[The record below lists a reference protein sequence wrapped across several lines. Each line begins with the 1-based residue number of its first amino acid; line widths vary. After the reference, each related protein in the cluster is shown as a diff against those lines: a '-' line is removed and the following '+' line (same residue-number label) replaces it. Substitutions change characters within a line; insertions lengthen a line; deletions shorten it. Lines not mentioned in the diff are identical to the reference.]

1 MFPPFN
7 SIATPVNTQLFRF
20 FYHMLS
26 VGILYWLLFKGSVTR
41 KVYITDRKI
50 QKKSRTDNLEED
62 CMKRTAIVVFDK
74 LVSLSDLQSSLSALY
89 SAFDFILRPGSDAV
103 LFMSRT

>member
-1 MFPPFN
+1 
-7 SIATPVNTQLFRF
+7 
-20 FYHMLS
+20 MLS

-41 KVYITDRKI
+41 KVYITDSKI

-74 LVSLSDLQSSLSALY
+74 LVSLSDLQSSLSGLY
-89 SAFDFILRPGSDAV
+89 SAFDFILRRHICLTRSCDCV
-103 LFMSRT
+103 IHK